1 MMEEEIK
8 NRIKDLEDNLD
19 KLMLENRELDKRI
32 EKLEEKNGNNTKRNS
47 NNS

>member
-8 NRIKDLEDNLD
+8 NKIKDLEDNLD